1 MPYLKE
7 RYLRAVRQT
16 AGRLRESIYT
26 PVAPLKIT
34 AWLTDEPVPF
44 ERRLEGR
51 MVSLREGDKWADN
64 TFDCG
69 WFHFEGEVP
78 GACAGKPTV
87 LLIDISGEGLI
98 VDAAGEPVQGITCV
112 DSGFTRAHG
121 GPGKFVYDIAAS
133 GGAGQAIDVWMDG
146 AANDLFGEM
155 RNDGRIR
162 RAQIGTRDDR
172 LFALAYDMAVL
183 VDYLN
188 CSDEKSARWNQIL
201 FTLYDACVSGD
212 IAELEKAAG
221 FLLAQKGGDAPLR
234 FTATGHAHIDLGWLW
249 PIRET
254 RRKGARTF
262 ATALSLIERYPDYVF
277 GESQPQ
283 LYQWMKEDY
292 PGLYERIRAQVK
304 AGRIEP
310 QGCMWVEADAN
321 LSGGE
326 ALARQILYGKRFFMD
341 EFGVDVKVLWLPDVF
356 GYNAALPQILKKS
369 GNEVFMTQKLSWS
382 QHNKFP
388 HQTFRW
394 RGIDGTEIFTHM
406 LPDETYNSPL
416 TPGTLRHS
424 EENYAERGLAD
435 EALILFGVGDGGGG
449 PGVDHL
455 EAAKRVK
462 NLYGLCPVE
471 LAPAQPMLLRLKEK
485 CEKRAPVWR
494 GELYLERH
502 QGTFTTAARNK
513 KYNRLMENALRELEF
528 MASLTGDG
536 CREALDEIWKET
548 LLYQFHDIL
557 PGSSIQRVYDES
569 QARYRVMLER
579 TEVLIR
585 ERQAKVAAGRT
596 AFNSLSWD
604 RTMIREEKDGFY
616 RLTVPAMGFT
626 GERGQWIER
635 LSVSAGANWIENRF
649 IKAVFGTDGALISC
663 YDKRGGRE
671 ALSGPSARYALWR
684 EENADC
690 WDIAIEYTDRR
701 PAYFALQSQTFALE
715 GPRAVCRQRYAWG
728 HSTIDVTAHLDED
741 AEYLA
746 FDMAVDWQ
754 EADLML
760 RTAFDTAAVT
770 DRAGFDIQYGMVH
783 RSNHENTLWDKAQFE
798 VCAHK
803 FVDLSEADWGV
814 ALLNDCKY
822 GFRVKGGVMD
832 MNILRA
838 QHAPSE
844 LTDRGG
850 HELSFALY
858 PHAGGVMTGKVKEK
872 AYEFNMPLRVFEA
885 PGEGAPAYSMLSAC
899 GMIVEALKPAQDG
912 NGLVLRAYEPCGTHR
927 LMRIQFNGWYD
938 ITPCDLLEKPAGE
951 TRVADFIQQDAKPF
965 EILSWRIAPRR
976 GFRHGL
982 GVSLVPQTVDAHLE
996 TWRLQDAARAKEER
1010 ADGQSG

>member
-7 RYLRAVRQT
+7 RYLRTVRQT
-16 AGRLRESIYT
+16 ADQLRAGIY
-26 PVAPLKIT
+26 VDAAPLAVT
-34 AWLTDEPVPF
+34 AYLTDEPLPF
-44 ERRLEGR
+44 HLRTEGR
-51 MVSLREGDKWADN
+51 RVELHEGDKWARN

-69 WFHFEGEVP
+69 WFHFKGIVP
-78 GACAGKPTV
+78 ETCDGKPTV

-121 GPGKFVYDIAAS
+121 EPGKFVCPVADP
-133 GGAGQAIDVWMDG
+133 GRAGEPVDVWMDG
-146 AANDLFGEM
+146 AANDLFGTM
-155 RNDGRIR
+155 QNNGRVK
-162 RAQIGTRDDR
+162 RARIGVCDER
-172 LFALAYDMAVL
+172 LFRLSHDMDVL
-183 VDYLN
+183 VDYLA
-188 CSDEKSARWNQIL
+188 CADEKSARWNQIL
-201 FTLYDACVSGD
+201 FRLYDACVSG
-212 IAELEKAAG
+212 ELAALEEAAS

-234 FTATGHAHIDLGWLW
+234 FTAVGHAHIDLGWLW

-254 RRKGARTF
+254 KRKGARTF
-262 ATALSLIERYPDYVF
+262 ATALQMIERYPDYIF

-292 PGLYERIRAQVK
+292 PGLYARVKAQVK

-321 LSGGE
+321 VSGGE
-326 ALARQILYGKRFFMD
+326 ALVRQILYGKQFFME
-341 EFGVDVKVLWLPDVF
+341 EFGADIKVLWLPDVF

-416 TPGTLRHS
+416 LPNTLLHS
-424 EENYAERGLAD
+424 EENYAESGLAD

-471 LAPAQPMLLRLKEK
+471 QAPAQSMLLRLKEK
-485 CEKRAPVWR
+485 CENRAPVWQ

-513 KYNRLMENALRELEF
+513 KFNRQMENALRELEF
-528 MASLTGDG
+528 MIALTGDD
-536 CREALDEIWKET
+536 CREALDEIWKEM

-569 QARYRVMLER
+569 QARYRILLER
-579 TEVLIR
+579 VEALIR
-585 ERQAKVAAGRT
+585 ERQEKLSAGRT
-596 AFNSLSWD
+596 VFNSLSWD
-604 RTMIREEKDGFY
+604 RATIYEDGGDFY
-616 RLTVPAMGFT
+616 RLSVPAMGFT
-626 GERGQWIER
+626 GERGEKIDK
-635 LSVSAGANWIENRF
+635 LSVSAGANWIENKF
-649 IKAVFGTDGALISC
+649 IKAVFGEDGALISC
-663 YDKRGGRE
+663 FDKRNGRE
-671 ALSGPSARYALWR
+671 VLGGPSARYALWR

-701 PAYFALQSQTFALE
+701 PDYFALQSQTFALE
-715 GPRAVCRQRYAWG
+715 GARAVCRQRYAWG
-728 HSTIDVTAHLDED
+728 KSRIEVTARLDED

-746 FDMAVDWQ
+746 FDMKVDWQ

-760 RTAFDTAAVT
+760 RTAFDTAVVT
-770 DRAGFDIQYGMVH
+770 DRAGCDIQYGLIY

-822 GFRVKGGVMD
+822 GFRVKGGAMD

-838 QHAPSE
+838 QHTPSE
-844 LTDRGG
+844 LTDRGE

-858 PHAGGVMTGKVKEK
+858 PHAGGVKAGCVKER
-872 AYEFNMPLRVFEA
+872 AYEFNMPLRVFE
-885 PGEGAPAYSMLSAC
+885 GEGEGTPAYSMLRAN
-899 GMIVEALKPAQDG
+899 GAIVEAIKPAQDG
-912 NGLVLRAYEPCGTHR
+912 NGLVLRAYEPCGTHAR
-927 LMRIQFNGWYD
+927 MRIQFNGWYD
-938 ITPCDLLEKPAGE
+938 ITPCDLLENISGK
-951 TRVADFIQQDAKPF
+951 TRVADFIQDDIKPF
-965 EILSWRIAPRR
+965 EILSWRLTPRR
-976 GFRHGL
+976 GFKHGMGL
-982 GVSLVPQTVDAHLE
+982 SLSTQTVDAHIE
-996 TWRLQDAARAKEER
+996 TYRLQAQESAGGG
-1010 ADGQSG
+1010 DGSEK